1 MLTIL
6 RMMAAYVAFCAGPTA
21 WLTWL
26 CWKDIMAGNSEWFYS
41 LTMLIMQAVKAVY
54 PEWL

>member
-1 MLTIL
+1 MV
-6 RMMAAYVAFCAGPTA
+6 AYVAFDAGPTA

-26 CWKDIMAGNSEWFYS
+26 CWKDMIAGNSEWFCS
-41 LTMLIMQAVKAVY
+41 LTMLIMQALNVVY

>member
-6 RMMAAYVAFCAGPTA
+6 PMIAAYVAFYAGPTA

-26 CWKDIMAGNSEWFYS
+26 CWKYMMAGNSEWFCS
-41 LTMLIMQAVKAVY
+41 MTTLIMQAVKAV
-54 PEWL
+54 